1 MQAMS
6 KYQFAVEVEPQ
17 YLPEQSSPE
26 ASVFSFAYTIT
37 ITNVGKSTGQLLS
50 RHWSITDAHGHTEE
64 VSGMGVVGHQPVLRP
79 GEAFQ
84 YSSGCQ
90 LRASRGTMHG
100 SYFCMGDDG
109 TPFTCVIPLFIL
121 EAQEPGAPH
130 QPLDPRVL
138 H

>member
-1 MQAMS
+1 MS
-6 KYQFAVEVEPQ
+6 KYQFSVEVEPQ
-17 YLPEQSSPE
+17 YLPEQSSPR
-26 ASVFSFAYTIT
+26 AAVFSFAYTIT
-37 ITNVGKSTGQLLS
+37 ITNLGEATGQLLS
-50 RHWSITDAHGHTEE
+50 RRWNISDANGHTEE
-64 VSGMGVVGHQPVLRP
+64 VSGMGVVGHQPVLKP
-79 GEAFQ
+79 GESFQ

-90 LRASRGTMHG
+90 LRASSGTMHG

>member
-1 MQAMS
+1 MS

-17 YLPEQSSPE
+17 YLPEQSS
-26 ASVFSFAYTIT
+26 AKAAVFSFAYTIT
-37 ITNVGKSTGQLLS
+37 ITNVGKGTGQLLS
-50 RHWSITDAHGHTEE
+50 RHWNITDANGHTEE

-79 GEAFQ
+79 GESFQ

-109 TPFTCVIPLFIL
+109 TPFTCAIPLFIL
-121 EAQEPGAPH
+121 EARGPGAPN

>member
-1 MQAMS
+1 MS
-6 KYQFAVEVEPQ
+6 KYQFSVEVEPQ
-17 YLPEQSSPE
+17 YLPEQSSPR
-26 ASVFSFAYTIT
+26 AAVFSFAYTIT
-37 ITNVGKSTGQLLS
+37 ITNLGEATGQLLS
-50 RHWSITDAHGHTEE
+50 RHWNISDANGHTEE
-64 VSGMGVVGHQPVLRP
+64 VSGMGVVGHQPVLKP
-79 GEAFQ
+79 GESFQ

>member
-1 MQAMS
+1 MS
-6 KYQFAVEVEPQ
+6 KYQFSVEVEAQ
-17 YLPEQSSPE
+17 YLPEQSSPR
-26 ASVFSFAYTIT
+26 AAVFSFAYTIT
-37 ITNVGKSTGQLLS
+37 ITNEGEATGQLLS
-50 RHWSITDAHGHTEE
+50 RHWNISDANGHTEE
-64 VSGMGVVGHQPVLRP
+64 VSGMGVVGHQPVLKP
-79 GEAFQ
+79 GESFQ

-90 LRASRGTMHG
+90 LRASSGTMHG

>member
-1 MQAMS
+1 MS
-6 KYQFAVEVEPQ
+6 KYQFSVEVEPQ
-17 YLPEQSSPE
+17 YLPEQSSPR
-26 ASVFSFAYTIT
+26 AAVFSFAYTIT
-37 ITNVGKSTGQLLS
+37 ITNLGEATGQLLS
-50 RHWSITDAHGHTEE
+50 RHWNISDANGHTEE
-64 VSGMGVVGHQPVLRP
+64 VSGVGVVGHPPVLRP
-79 GEAFQ
+79 GESFQ

-90 LRASRGTMHG
+90 LRASSGTMHG